1 MRNKKLYLY
10 ILLGALILVSC
21 QEDISAQQEDND
33 INKSKSCSADKDE
46 LNKYEYI
53 FFRYGYSY
61 GGNLPPRFD

>member
-21 QEDISAQQEDND
+21 QEDND

-46 LNKYEYI
+46 LNKYEY
-53 FFRYGYSY
+53 FNNTF
-61 GGNLPPRFD
+61 LC